1 MKIIKLT
8 MLDFN
13 HSIGFTNV
21 KSSKQDIR
29 VGINKTPRNSFK
41 DENTQKILL
50 VGVGIIVF
58 LVGVTLV
65 YEIIS
70 DKHKEKDLELKNQ
83 ENVIL

>member
-13 HSIGFTNV
+13 HSIGFKNV
-21 KSSKQDIR
+21 KSSKQNIS

-41 DENTQKILL
+41 DENTQNILL

-58 LVGVTLV
+58 LVGFTLF
-65 YEIIS
+65 YEVIS
-70 DKHKEKDLELKNQ
+70 DKYKEKDLELKTKKM
-83 ENVIL
+83 